1 MQEMWETWVWSLGQ
15 EDSLE
20 EGMATHFSIFAW
32 RIPWTEEAGGLQSTE
47 VHRVA
52 KTQIRLKQLSTQAW
66 KFVVKEM
73 KYQKE
78 VEVIKVL
85 GINRKLKKKKSLI
98 NAF

>member
-1 MQEMWETWVWSLGQ
+1 
-15 EDSLE
+15 
-20 EGMATHFSIFAW
+20 MATHSSVLAW
-32 RIPWTEEAGGLQSTE
+32 SIPWAEESGGLQSTE
-47 VHRVA
+47 LHRVA

-85 GINRKLKKKKSLI
+85 GINRKLKEKKTLI